1 MTSETTQQFAAYY
14 VRELLAGTKG
24 IAAAIEDLDDA
35 QLHFRAHDTANSVGF
50 DAWHVF
56 RTADNIVH
64 FAFYREQP
72 VWLAQGLD
80 ATWGLPRNSQG
91 TGMDPAEA
99 HALRFPSAVLLGR
112 YGRDVADAICPR
124 IEAMADDFL
133 AEITSIQPQGEL
145 TRLLALGTT
154 ILTHGY
160 VHLGQIN
167 LARTLLGRQSLDF

>member
-1 MTSETTQQFAAYY
+1 
-14 VRELLAGTKG
+14 
-24 IAAAIEDLDDA
+24 
-35 QLHFRAHDTANSVGF
+35 
-50 DAWHVF
+50 
-56 RTADNIVH
+56 
-64 FAFYREQP
+64 
-72 VWLAQGLD
+72 
-80 ATWGLPRNSQG
+80 
-91 TGMDPAEA
+91 MDPAEA